1 MAKWYGKIGYVETV
15 ESEEKPGKWVTQT
28 TERNY
33 SGDVIRAN
41 TRWSESP
48 DSTNDDLNVN
58 CQISILA
65 DPFAYQ
71 HFSSMKYIEFM
82 GAKWKISAVDPQR
95 PRLILSIGGVYNG

>member
-1 MAKWYGKIGYVETV
+1 MAKWHGIIGYIETV
-15 ESEEKPGKWVTQT
+15 ETTPGVWKPQT
-28 TERNY
+28 TELSYTGN
-33 SGDVIRAN
+33 VIRGN
-41 TRWSESP
+41 TRWSPSN

-65 DPFAYQ
+65 DPFARH

-82 GAKWKISAVDPQR
+82 GAKWKITSVDPTQY

>member
-1 MAKWYGKIGYVETV
+1 MAKWHGIIGYIETV
-15 ESEEKPGKWVTQT
+15 ETTPGVWKPQT
-28 TERNY
+28 TEHSYTGN
-33 SGDVIRAN
+33 VIRGN
-41 TRWSESP
+41 TRWTPSN

-65 DPFAYQ
+65 DPFARH

-82 GAKWKISAVDPQR
+82 GAKWKITSVDPTQY